1 MIPSI
6 TPHEWKRFLWAAIA
20 GAIIFIF
27 TQLGPTAGDQLFS
40 ETTHKVI
47 SKSEAAQT
55 AEKFAKQQFGVDAI
69 SSHTIYQTDSLANGY
84 FSKEDLLDQ
93 FEQKYDAKFPTDTF
107 QVNLDLEDGS
117 QAYVYIHMTN
127 GSVTGWHWFGAEA
140 ADNDRLVQSSAK
152 KFALSKG
159 FTSEQLD
166 QTYLNDDGDAVM
178 HPTGYSL
185 GDSSLEL
192 VIGVGFIDNKAVIT
206 RYKPAFKAPSEYIT
220 YVDGQK
226 DIGSVLSVVSLA
238 YMCFI
243 SLVLS
248 LIYAIL
254 YRRHTTFKRGV
265 FISLVFIIF
274 YIYNNL
280 NVLDGIFASFGEQ
293 SRSDAEMNATIMVTI
308 VLLIPVGLAVYFALV
323 AGDGM
328 WRSQKR
334 PLWPG
339 FRERGYGDHVW
350 RSVWLSYL
358 FAAIIL
364 GCQSIIMMVME
375 FTAGSWAT
383 SDATQ
388 SSYNTTILWIMPMM
402 AWCAAISEEAIFR
415 LFGIALFKKWFKNTF
430 IATLIPTI
438 MWALGHVSYP
448 IFPFYTRIVELVIL
462 GTVFCLIFLRYGF
475 ITAVFTHAILDSLLM
490 GLDLVSVGGAVNLTA
505 ALIYAVLP
513 IIVAWVIKVWHN
525 RRHMPA

>member
-6 TPHEWKRFLWAAIA
+6 APHEWRRFLWAAVA

-27 TQLGPTAGDQLFS
+27 TQIGPIAGDQLFS
-40 ETTHKVI
+40 SSTPKVI

-55 AEKFAKQQFGVDAI
+55 AEAFVKKQFHEAAV

-84 FSKEDLLDQ
+84 FSKEDLLKTYED
-93 FEQKYDAKFPTDTF
+93 KYDAKFPTDTF

-117 QAYVYIHMTN
+117 KAIVYVHMTS
-127 GSVTGWHWFGAEA
+127 GSVTGWHWLGAAPTDNGKLMQTA
-140 ADNDRLVQSSAK
+140 AKA
-152 KFALSKG
+152 FAITKG
-159 FTSEQLD
+159 FRSEELKSL
-166 QTYLNDDGDAVM
+166 YINDDGDVVL
-178 HPTGYSL
+178 HPTGYKL
-185 GDSSLEL
+185 GDATLEL
-192 VIGVGFIDNKAVIT
+192 VIGVGLIDDKAVIT
-206 RYKPAFKAPSEYIT
+206 RYKPAFQAPASYIT

-226 DIGSVLSVVSLA
+226 DIGSILSVVSLA

-248 LIYAIL
+248 IIYAIL

-265 FISLVFIIF
+265 FISLVFIVF

-280 NVLDGIFASFGEQ
+280 NVLDGIMASLGEQ
-293 SRSDAEMNATIMVTI
+293 IRSDSEMNATIIITV

-339 FRERGYGDHVW
+339 FRERGYGEHVW
-350 RSVWLSYL
+350 RSVGLSYL
-358 FAAIIL
+358 FAAVIL
-364 GCQSIIMMVME
+364 GCQAIIMIAME
-375 FTAGSWAT
+375 FLAGSWAT

-388 SSYNTTILWIMPMM
+388 SPYNTNMLWLMPMM

-430 IATLIPTI
+430 IATLIPTT
-438 MWALGHVSYP
+438 MWALGHVGYP

-462 GTVFCLIFLRYGF
+462 GTVFCLIFLKYGF

-490 GLDLVSVGGAVNLTA
+490 GFDLIGVGGAVNITA
-505 ALIYAVLP
+505 AIIYAVLP
-513 IIVAWVIKVWHN
+513 IIVAWTIKYWHN
-525 RRHMPA
+525 RRYLRA

>member
-6 TPHEWKRFLWAAIA
+6 APQDWKRFLWAAVA

-27 TQLGPTAGDQLFS
+27 TQIGPAAGDQLIS
-40 ETTHKVI
+40 SSTPDVI
-47 SKSEAAQT
+47 AKSEAALT
-55 AEKFAKQQFGVDAI
+55 AENFVKQQFGVSAV
-69 SSHTIYQTDSLANGY
+69 SAHTIYQTDSLANGY
-84 FSKEDLLDQ
+84 FSKKDLLDS
-93 FEQKYDAKFPTDTF
+93 FEKKYDAKFPTDTF
-107 QVNLDLEDGS
+107 QVNLDMEDGS
-117 QAYVYIHMTN
+117 KAYVYVHMTN
-127 GSVTGWHWFGAEA
+127 GSIAGWHWLGAA
-140 ADNDRLVQSSAK
+140 ASDNDQLIQTSAK
-152 KFALSKG
+152 AFAETKG
-159 FTSEQLD
+159 FRPEELESL
-166 QTYLNDDGDAVM
+166 YINDDGDAVL
-178 HPTGYSL
+178 HPDGYKL
-185 GDSSLEL
+185 GDASLEL
-192 VIGVGFIDNKAVIT
+192 VIGVGLMDDKAVIT
-206 RYKPAFKAPSEYIT
+206 RYKTAFQAPADYIT
-220 YVDGQK
+220 YVESQK
-226 DIGSVLSVVSLA
+226 KTGSALSVVSLA

-248 LIYAIL
+248 IIYAIL
-254 YRRHTTFKRGV
+254 YRRHTTFRRGL
-265 FISLVFIIF
+265 FISLVFIVF

-280 NVLDGIFASFGEQ
+280 NVLDGILASFGEQ
-293 SRSDAEMNATIMVTI
+293 SRSDAELNATIIITV

-364 GCQSIIMMVME
+364 GCQAIIMIAMK
-375 FTAGSWAT
+375 FLAGSWAT

-388 SSYNTTILWIMPMM
+388 SSYNTNMLWLMPMM

-438 MWALGHVSYP
+438 MWALGHVGYP

-475 ITAVFTHAILDSLLM
+475 ITAVFTHAILDSLIM
-490 GLDLVSVGGAVNLTA
+490 GFELVSVGGGVNITA

-513 IIVAWVIKVWHN
+513 VIVAWVIRYWHN
-525 RRHMPA
+525 RRQIPV